1 VTWPSGRSDYE
12 NAARLGCDRG
22 LQRRGHLGR
31 QGARAFALGTLPL
44 EPSQAV
50 RQGREIE
57 AWPASSCCD
66 SPVTLRAAR
75 NMPPVIST
83 IVMLRFFARRQRASM
98 SAHFTNSLTPP
109 IGLGLLAS
117 LSRREP
123 SRSGSARLGR
133 SQKDGLPSRSRGSLL
148 AVQGHQ
154 RALRRGSP
162 VAALSNLWSL
172 ACASAPR
179 RAFRRPSKRKTPQRR
194 PSGLRGLIDTSAP
207 SAGAPACDDRL
218 GNRPARSPLRCRS
231 DLASKA
237 TTCLLDPRLID
248 PSARQL
254 PRRARSLAASRPWRG
269 R

>member
-50 RQGREIE
+50 RQGRGIE
-57 AWPASSCCD
+57 ARPASSCCD
-66 SPVTLRAAR
+66 SPVRLRAAR

-83 IVMLRFFARRQRASM
+83 IVMLRILCVASAYVNVSVLYQFVDTANRSWPTSITLAAGISFGRA
-98 SAHFTNSLTPP
+98 A
-109 IGLGLLAS
+109 
-117 LSRREP
+117 
-123 SRSGSARLGR
+123 
-133 SQKDGLPSRSRGSLL
+133 RGSVALRKMACRSAAGECAF

-254 PRRARSLAASRPWRG
+254 PRRARSVAASSAFGP
-269 R
+269 